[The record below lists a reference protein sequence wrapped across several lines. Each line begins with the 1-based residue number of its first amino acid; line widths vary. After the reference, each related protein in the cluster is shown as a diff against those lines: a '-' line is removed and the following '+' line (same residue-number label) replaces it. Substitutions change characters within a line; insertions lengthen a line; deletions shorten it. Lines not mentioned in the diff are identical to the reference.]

1 MLTLQDN
8 LSIMLDLP
16 ENFTILAIGAI
27 ALIILIWGYNRG
39 KQFGEI
45 GILAWLQSV
54 SLMTPWL
61 LFFAFLATGIYIN
74 FIGITFLL
82 VLSTG
87 LYIYLGRQIRK
98 KALEQNITSF
108 NLNKISN
115 TVLKVEQENSEKSN
129 DENKPLIPK
138 TDSSFRNQVPEPN
151 FTPIDEEDIKIIKG
165 IFSIETFFSTETI
178 PYQEGAIFK
187 GNLRTEPDIAH
198 QKLSEKLKEKLGEKY
213 RLFLVETPEGK
224 PVVIILPS
232 TNDPKPLTLVQKNL
246 ALVLLVATAFT
257 SIEAISVLLG
267 FDLINDWSRYPESLP
282 LTLGLWLIIFVHEM
296 GHRIMAEK
304 HNVKVSLPFLLPNIQ
319 IGTFGAITRF
329 ESLIPNRTVLFDVAF
344 AGPALGGA
352 LSLVMVFFGLIMS
365 GANNTLEIPTL
376 FFQGSILVGGL
387 AKLILGS
394 SLSNSTIGIHPLM
407 ILGWL
412 GLVITALNC
421 LPAGQLDGG
430 RIIQAI
436 YGRKIAR
443 RATIL
448 TLIVLGIVSLFNTVN
463 SLPFYWALVIL
474 FLQRDLERPNLNELT
489 EPDDSRA
496 GWGLLLIFMALITLI
511 PITPSLAIRFGIGI

>member
-1 MLTLQDN
+1 
-8 LSIMLDLP
+8 MLDLP

-39 KQFGEI
+39 KQLGEI

-54 SLMTPWL
+54 TLMTPWL
-61 LFFAFLATGIYIN
+61 LFFILLATGIYIN
-74 FIGITFLL
+74 FIGVIFLL
-82 VLSTG
+82 LTSTG
-87 LYIYLGRQIRK
+87 VYIYLGRQIRK
-98 KALEQNITSF
+98 KAIEQNLSSV
-108 NLNKISN
+108 NLNNNI
-115 TVLKVEQENSEKSN
+115 LKSEKENPENSNSEEEKNNQEESSLQN
-129 DENKPLIPK
+129 PIP
-138 TDSSFRNQVPEPN
+138 EIN
-151 FTPIDEEDIKIIKG
+151 FTPIDEQDIETIKG
-165 IFSIETFFSTETI
+165 IFNIDTFFSTETI

-187 GNLRTEPDIAH
+187 GNLRTEPEIAH
-198 QKLSEKLKEKLGEKY
+198 QKLSEKLEEKLGDKY
-213 RLFLVETPEGK
+213 RLFLVETPDGK

-232 TNDPKPLTLVQKNL
+232 SNDPKPLTLVQKNL
-246 ALVLLVATAFT
+246 ALVLFVATAFT

-267 FDLINDWSRYPESLP
+267 FDLIDNWSRYPESLP
-282 LTLGLWLIIFVHEM
+282 LTLGLWLILFVHEM

-304 HNVKVSLPFLLPNIQ
+304 HNIKVSLPFFLPNIQ

-329 ESLIPNRTVLFDVAF
+329 ESLIPNRSVLFDIAF
-344 AGPALGGA
+344 AGPALGGG
-352 LSLVMVFFGLIMS
+352 LSLIMLFFGLVMS
-365 GANNTLEIPTL
+365 GGNTGLQIPSL

-394 SLSNSTIGIHPLM
+394 TLSQATIAIHPLM

-463 SLPFYWALVIL
+463 SLPFYWAIVIL
-474 FLQRDLERPNLNELT
+474 FLQRDLERPSLNELT
-489 EPDDSRA
+489 EPDDTRA

>member
-1 MLTLQDN
+1 
-8 LSIMLDLP
+8 
-16 ENFTILAIGAI
+16 
-27 ALIILIWGYNRG
+27 
-39 KQFGEI
+39 
-45 GILAWLQSV
+45 
-54 SLMTPWL
+54 
-61 LFFAFLATGIYIN
+61 
-74 FIGITFLL
+74 
-82 VLSTG
+82 
-87 LYIYLGRQIRK
+87 
-98 KALEQNITSF
+98 
-108 NLNKISN
+108 
-115 TVLKVEQENSEKSN
+115 
-129 DENKPLIPK
+129 
-138 TDSSFRNQVPEPN
+138 
-151 FTPIDEEDIKIIKG
+151 
-165 IFSIETFFSTETI
+165 
-178 PYQEGAIFK
+178 
-187 GNLRTEPDIAH
+187 
-198 QKLSEKLKEKLGEKY
+198 
-213 RLFLVETPEGK
+213 
-224 PVVIILPS
+224 
-232 TNDPKPLTLVQKNL
+232 
-246 ALVLLVATAFT
+246 
-257 SIEAISVLLG
+257 
-267 FDLINDWSRYPESLP
+267 
-282 LTLGLWLIIFVHEM
+282 
-296 GHRIMAEK
+296 MAEK
-304 HNVKVSLPFLLPNIQ
+304 HDVKVSLPFLLPNIQ

-344 AGPALGGA
+344 AGPALGGT
-352 LSLVMVFFGLIMS
+352 LSLVMIFFGLIMS

>member
-1 MLTLQDN
+1 
-8 LSIMLDLP
+8 MLDLP

-39 KQFGEI
+39 KQLGEI

-54 SLMTPWL
+54 TLMTPWL
-61 LFFAFLATGIYIN
+61 LFFIFLATGIYIN
-74 FIGITFLL
+74 FVGVIFLL
-82 VLSTG
+82 LTSTG
-87 LYIYLGRQIRK
+87 VYIYLGRQIRK
-98 KALEQNITSF
+98 KAIEQNLSSV
-108 NLNKISN
+108 NLNNNI
-115 TVLKVEQENSEKSN
+115 LKSEKENPENSNSEEEKNNQNQEESSLQN
-129 DENKPLIPK
+129 PIP
-138 TDSSFRNQVPEPN
+138 EIN
-151 FTPIDEEDIKIIKG
+151 FTPIDEKDIEIIKG
-165 IFSIETFFSTETI
+165 IFNIDTFFSTETI

-187 GNLRTEPDIAH
+187 GNLRTEPEIAH
-198 QKLSEKLKEKLGEKY
+198 QKLREKLEEKLGDKY
-213 RLFLVETPEGK
+213 RLFLVETPDGK

-232 TNDPKPLTLVQKNL
+232 SNDPKPLTLVQKNL
-246 ALVLLVATAFT
+246 ALVLFVATAFT

-267 FDLINDWSRYPESLP
+267 FDLIDNWNRYPESLP
-282 LTLGLWLIIFVHEM
+282 LTLGLWLILFVHEM

-304 HNVKVSLPFLLPNIQ
+304 HNIKVSLPFFLPNIQ

-329 ESLIPNRTVLFDVAF
+329 ESLIPNRSVLFDIAF
-344 AGPALGGA
+344 AGPALGGG
-352 LSLVMVFFGLIMS
+352 LSLIMLFFGLVMS
-365 GANNTLEIPTL
+365 GGNTGLQIPSL

-394 SLSNSTIGIHPLM
+394 TLSQATISIHPLM

-463 SLPFYWALVIL
+463 SLPFYWAIVIL
-474 FLQRDLERPNLNELT
+474 FVQRDLERPSLNELT
-489 EPDDSRA
+489 EPNDVRA